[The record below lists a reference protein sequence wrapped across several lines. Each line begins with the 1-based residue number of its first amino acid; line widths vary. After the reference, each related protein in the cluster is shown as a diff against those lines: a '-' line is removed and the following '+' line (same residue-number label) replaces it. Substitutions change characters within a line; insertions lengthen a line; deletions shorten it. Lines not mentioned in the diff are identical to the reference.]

1 MPCCFALSAAR
12 VPAKKWRTRTD
23 LMDCLRVARER
34 IEGDLASSVTS
45 RELAAGSGLSPSHF
59 VRLFSSTY
67 GESPLALR
75 SRLRMEEA
83 RRLLEE
89 TDLPVGEVAAEVGC
103 GSLSTFCREF
113 KARHGASPGHFR
125 NPGTNLADLR
135 GGQSTR

>member
-1 MPCCFALSAAR
+1 MPCCFALNAAK

-23 LMDCLRVARER
+23 LMDCLRVARES
-34 IEGDLASSVTS
+34 IEADLSSSVTS

-59 VRLFSSTY
+59 VRLFSAAY

-89 TDLPVGEVAAEVGC
+89 TDWEVGRVAAEVGC

-113 KARHGASPGHFR
+113 KARYGQSPGKFR
-125 NPGTNLADLR
+125 NAGTNLAHLR
-135 GGQSTR
+135 GGQSSR